1 MTRTSAVVMTADQAR
16 TLIQDRFGVSA
27 SGASAALSVD
37 LPTDRWLEFGRFA
50 RETLG
55 CLYFS
60 FSTAVDWKDRGL
72 EVVARVENLD
82 ARFVVT
88 MRTKLG
94 PGGSR
99 CPSLTPIYRGAS
111 WMERECYDM
120 FGVRFEGHP
129 DLRRILLP
137 QDWEGHPLLKS
148 YAVDTPHPPYR

>member
-1 MTRTSAVVMTADQAR
+1 MIHDQAR
-16 TLIQDRFGVSA
+16 ARIQERFGVA
-27 SGASAALSVD
+27 AEGEGALLTVTV
-37 LPTDRWLEFGRFA
+37 PPDRWLEVGRFA
-50 RETLG
+50 QGTLG
-55 CLYFS
+55 CLYFN
-60 FSTAVDWKDRGL
+60 FLTAVDWKEQGI

-82 ARFVVT
+82 VGLALVLKSR
-88 MRTKLG
+88 LG
-94 PGGSR
+94 ADRPRCASLVPLYPG
-99 CPSLTPIYRGAS
+99 AD